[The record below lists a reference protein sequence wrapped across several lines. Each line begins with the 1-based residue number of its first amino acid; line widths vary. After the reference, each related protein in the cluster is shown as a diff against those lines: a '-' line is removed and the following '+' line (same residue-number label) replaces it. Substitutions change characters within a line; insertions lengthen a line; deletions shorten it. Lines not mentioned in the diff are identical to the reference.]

1 MPVKKSTGA
10 QTGFKDKDGN
20 PILVHAYVADSNG
33 STYYINAYSQAVPTG
48 EGVAVELERL
58 SKDSELRV
66 LSAKEVLEMHPAFKP
81 EPKAKRAPRGS
92 AKTARGKKPAA
103 PAPAPAFAP
112 AAASEPAPEVS
123 PAPAHEAAQVP
134 SPAAAPAPAPAEKP
148 QDPSVRKEPNDV
160 DQAEINAEL
169 EMLIQAIPDRLLA
182 AELRR
187 RGYVFAA
194 VKPVIVHL

>member
-10 QTGFKDKDGN
+10 PTGFKDKEGN
-20 PILVHAYVADSNG
+20 PILVHNYVADSNG

-48 EGVAVELERL
+48 DGVAVELERL

-92 AKTARGKKPAA
+92 AKTAKGKKPAA
-103 PAPAPAFAP
+103 PAP

-123 PAPAHEAAQVP
+123 PAPAHEAAPVP
-134 SPAAAPAPAPAEKP
+134 SPAAATAPAEKP
-148 QDPSVRKEPNDV
+148 QDPSVKKEPNDV

-182 AELRR
+182 DELRR

-194 VKPVIVHL
+194 VKPIIVHL

>member
-10 QTGFKDKDGN
+10 PTGFKDKEGN

-66 LSAKEVLEMHPAFKP
+66 LSAKEVLEMHPAFKSS

-103 PAPAPAFAP
+103 PAPA
-112 AAASEPAPEVS
+112 AASEPAPEVS
-123 PAPAHEAAQVP
+123 PAPAHEAAPVP